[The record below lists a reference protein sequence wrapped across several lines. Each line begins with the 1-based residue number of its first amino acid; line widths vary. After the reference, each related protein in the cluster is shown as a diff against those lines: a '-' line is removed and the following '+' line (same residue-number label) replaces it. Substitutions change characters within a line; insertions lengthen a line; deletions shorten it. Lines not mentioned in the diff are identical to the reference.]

1 MTGGYNR
8 EAAIMAED
16 EDSDDVTQWMVRLG
30 EGDKEAARRIWRR
43 YFGRLMRLAR
53 RRLEGLP
60 RRVADEEDVA
70 LSAMKSF
77 YRGMAGG
84 RFPELRDRDDLWR
97 LLVTI
102 TARKALDQARR
113 DYAQKRGGARVR
125 GESAFGGSDRSS
137 LAGGID
143 QVLGEQPTPDLAVM
157 IAESCVSL
165 LECLDDKTLKELAL
179 LKMEGLS
186 NDEIAAELGCTTR
199 TVERKLARIRR
210 KWEREVRP

>member
-1 MTGGYNR
+1 
-8 EAAIMAED
+8 MAD
-16 EDSDDVTQWMVRLG
+16 DDVAEWMVRLG
-30 EGDKEAARRIWRR
+30 EGDNEAARRIWQR

-53 RRLEGLP
+53 RRLEGQP

-77 YRGMAGG
+77 YRGMAAG
-84 RFPELRDRDDLWR
+84 RFPHLRDRHDLWR

-113 DYAQKRGGARVR
+113 VYAKKRGGGRVR
-125 GESAFGGSDRSS
+125 GESAFRGSDRSS
-137 LAGGID
+137 LPGGID
-143 QVLGEQPTPDLAVM
+143 QVLGEQPTPDFAVM

-165 LECLDDKTLKELAL
+165 LECLDSESLKEVAL

-186 NDEIAAELGCTTR
+186 NEEIAAELSCTTR
-199 TVERKLARIRR
+199 TVERKLAQIRR
-210 KWEREVRP
+210 KWEREDQP